1 MALGHLCACVILHLA
16 PPALLTSA
24 EQSTLIQSKLCTC
37 TFLNPRCHTDQ
48 FPGTKI
54 WSGTSLSISL
64 GKPTIH
70 HASSKA
76 THAPLQLHRIVL
88 VEQQFL
94 LSQASDLCELSNDSI
109 EARLPLLDGR
119 LHHVLSKQGT
129 WHGTYVR
136 ILTCSALAASCRF
149 WAAVCRS
156 TSTLRMMHTYSTQS
170 STKWCPRPARTW
182 GHHTQQ
188 A

>member
-16 PPALLTSA
+16 PPAFLTSA
-24 EQSTLIQSKLCTC
+24 EQCTLIQSMLCTC
-37 TFLNPRCHTDQ
+37 TCLNPRCHSVQ
-48 FPGTKI
+48 FSGNI
-54 WSGTSLSISL
+54 WSGTSLSNSM

-76 THAPLQLHRIVL
+76 MHAPLQLHRIVL
-88 VEQQFL
+88 VEQQIL
-94 LSQASDLCELSNDSI
+94 LSKASDLCELSNDRI

-149 WAAVCRS
+149 RAAVCRS
-156 TSTLRMMHTYSTQS
+156 TSTLRMMPTYSTQF
-170 STKWCPRPARTW
+170 STK
-182 GHHTQQ
+182 
-188 A
+188 